1 MGVACLSDA
10 ARVGNRLW
18 AIREPSPSAESQG
31 VVTFHAASRGG
42 RCRCALCI
50 LVSMRGVRTFQLNP
64 WVSSRFA
71 ARDGS
76 AGGAAERG
84 EGRVLA
90 GAGLTLGIV
99 ARVGADE

>member
-1 MGVACLSDA
+1 MGVACLDDA

-50 LVSMRGVRTFQLNP
+50 LVPTRACEILDSTCGYLQG
-64 WVSSRFA
+64 FA